1 MIYNTY
7 AFAIGRKEDNMEIT
21 ETLQQENAISTEA
34 STDATKEDTVQA
46 KASDGGIGN
55 EAGEEKSASDG
66 GTKADE
72 GAKVSTG
79 DKSETDEES
88 KDQSPSPFITVAYNH
103 KQHEFSHDQA
113 AELVQKALQYDQLLG
128 PIKRAAALKG
138 QKVKE
143 FIAGF
148 ERQMEEDHR
157 KELCGRYGE
166 DSDTIEELM
175 ELYRQK
181 NNKVVED
188 AEAAEELEKSKQ
200 RESLEAR
207 LAEEFIELGK
217 EFPEV
222 ESFDALPRSVKAAAA
237 NGMDLL
243 SAFLRYRHIEEKKRS
258 AAEAKAAE
266 AAAAASGSLSSEDG
280 DRGEF
285 DALMRGLYGNS

>member
-1 MIYNTY
+1 
-7 AFAIGRKEDNMEIT
+7 MEIT
-21 ETLQQENAISTEA
+21 ETLQQESAISTEA

-46 KASDGGIGN
+46 EALDGGIGN
-55 EAGEEKSASDG
+55 EAGEEKSTSDG

-72 GAKVSTG
+72 GAKVSTE
-79 DKSETDEES
+79 DRSETDEES
-88 KDQSPSPFITVAYNH
+88 KDQSQSPSPFITVAYNH
-103 KQHEFSHDQA
+103 KQRGFSHDQA
-113 AELVQKALQYDQLLG
+113 AELVQKGLQYDQLLG

-138 QKVKE
+138 QKIKE

-157 KELCGRYGE
+157 KELCSRYGE

-207 LAEEFIELGK
+207 LADEFIELGK

-243 SAFLRYRHIEEKKRS
+243 SAFLRYRHSEEKKRS